1 MLPDDYLG
9 DLRQSHSIRS
19 AQQTSATTQGSAP
32 EDEKIVIIEA
42 DGVAAGLMVDG
53 VNEVLSVEDDQVDR
67 VATTREDVF
76 PGIAKVAD
84 RLIVLIDPAG
94 LLADLGVA
102 ALAEAV

>member
-1 MLPDDYLG
+1 VC
-9 DLRQSHSIRS
+9 DLAHLAVAS
-19 AQQTSATTQGSAP
+19 ASAP
-32 EDEKIVIIEA
+32 EDEKIVII

-67 VATTREDVF
+67 VTTAREDVF

-94 LLADLGVA
+94 LLVDLGVA
-102 ALAEAV
+102 AIAEPA